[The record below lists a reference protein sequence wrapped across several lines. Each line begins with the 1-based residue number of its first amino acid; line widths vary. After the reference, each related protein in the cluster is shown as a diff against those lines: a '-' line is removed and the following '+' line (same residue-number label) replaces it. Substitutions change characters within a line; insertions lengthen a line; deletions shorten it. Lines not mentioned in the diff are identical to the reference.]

1 MLTRPRASGSL
12 AVRKAVFVLLL
23 LVIVAAVAFTAL
35 HNGKWVVPESAKQVQ
50 NPIPS
55 SESESAILAARPVYL
70 DKCSSCHG
78 RFGKG
83 DGHDA
88 ASHDPRPTNFTLPLT
103 AATDG
108 ELFYKITQG
117 HRPMPSYKK
126 KLTEEQ
132 RWQLVLLIRAFGRS
146 AEANVPA
153 AAN

>member
-1 MLTRPRASGSL
+1 VPTKSRASGSL

-35 HNGKWVVPESAKQVQ
+35 HNGKWNVPESARQVQ

-55 SESESAILAARPVYL
+55 SDSAILAARPIYI

-88 ASHDPRPTNFTLPLT
+88 ALYDPRPTNFTLPLT
-103 AATDG
+103 DATDG

-117 HRPMPSYKK
+117 HKPMPSYKK

-132 RWQLVLLIRAFGRS
+132 RWQLVLLIRSFRRS
-146 AEANVPA
+146 AEANIPPPA
-153 AAN
+153 N